1 MMSTL
6 HPHIFVM
13 LTNASMVTPKFWR
26 KTKVFTI
33 MLILPLF
40 ITFLIFLIYIFVA
53 ATPTETVSITPSI
66 SVHTGKLY
74 TKRRKNILKKI
85 TKYCDAVSD
94 IIQTPTTIYS
104 HVQISCLLQ
113 HQFIPNK
120 CQRNLKGESCI
131 RLCLFQFV
139 FRKENKILQNELLQ

>member
-6 HPHIFVM
+6 HPHIFLM
-13 LTNASMVTPKFWR
+13 LTNASMVTPKILE
-26 KTKVFTI
+26 KKKVFTI

-53 ATPTETVSITPSI
+53 ATPTETASITPSI

-94 IIQTPTTIYS
+94 II
-104 HVQISCLLQ
+104 
-113 HQFIPNK
+113 
-120 CQRNLKGESCI
+120 
-131 RLCLFQFV
+131 
-139 FRKENKILQNELLQ
+139 

>member
-1 MMSTL
+1 
-6 HPHIFVM
+6 M
-13 LTNASMVTPKFWR
+13 LTNASMVTPEFWR
-26 KTKVFTI
+26 KKKFC

-94 IIQTPTTIYS
+94 II
-104 HVQISCLLQ
+104 
-113 HQFIPNK
+113 
-120 CQRNLKGESCI
+120 
-131 RLCLFQFV
+131 
-139 FRKENKILQNELLQ
+139 